1 VPGAGRLH
9 GRDLLD
15 ALEALD
21 PKPFSGIA
29 WRTTWAT
36 RDPLIGS
43 TAGGRWHPENSF
55 EALYTSAEA
64 DGSLAEVYFHLA
76 RAPVFSS
83 AHVRLH
89 RLRVET
95 RRTLRLDLEMLGSLG
110 IEAARYSAMEYA
122 RTREIGAAAHFL
134 EFDSLLAPSPRWPC
148 LNLVLFLDRLDPDG
162 LAVEEVRE
170 VNWPAWREQHKRS

>member
-1 VPGAGRLH
+1 VARPGGLH
-9 GRDLLD
+9 DRELLD
-15 ALEALD
+15 ALEAMD
-21 PKPFSGIA
+21 PEPFSGTA

-36 RDPLIGS
+36 RDPLTGS

-55 EALYTSAEA
+55 EALYTSTEA
-64 DGSLAEVYFHLA
+64 DGALAEVYFHLA

-83 AHVRLH
+83 VHVRLH

-95 RRTLRLDLEMLGSLG
+95 RRSLRLDLEMLGG
-110 IEAARYSAMEYA
+110 FGVEVTRYSGMDYT

-134 EFDSLLAPSPRWPC
+134 EFDSLLVPSPRWPC

-170 VNWPAWREQHKRS
+170 VNWPAWRERHRRS